1 MTSLDEKEKGAAAWT
16 ANNYPLAI
24 THFTKAIEIGGEK
37 DFLKVSESMLACS
50 LSKILTIALRLNFKV
65 IYSNRSVANLKLNKF
80 KEAIDDA
87 SKCVELDSNWAKGY
101 TRKGDAL
108 YSSCKYT
115 DSFNAY
121 NSAKRLSPTDQSLL
135 DKCELAMKAIRIEAD
150 KAAGSSNRESSSASA
165 PTIIPGGLMG
175 QIVIKG
181 RYLVI
186 ACAILYL
193 LPFGRTFSST
203 VYK

>member
-1 MTSLDEKEKGAAAWT
+1 MTA
-16 ANNYPLAI
+16 
-24 THFTKAIEIGGEK
+24 
-37 DFLKVSESMLACS
+37 
-50 LSKILTIALRLNFKV
+50 LSPIFKV

-121 NSAKRLSPTDQSLL
+121 NSAKRLSPTDVSLL

-150 KAAGSSNRESSSASA
+150 KAAGTSNRDSGSAS
-165 PTIIPGGLMG
+165 TSTVIPSGILG

-186 ACAILYL
+186 ACAVLYL

-203 VYK
+203 AYK